1 MRWRTATLWQTS
13 VELWAL
19 HNDKKIHLF
28 FFIQL
33 RWARCDLYYIF
44 TVTGRFWPKKTRE
57 WEGMGVILPGVE
69 QFFRRIGTAL
79 VFFFVGEGRERFE
92 NPLPS
97 HHLLY
102 TSRVKKMT
110 KKVTLD
116 PSQPAHSLFELLS
129 SGRRYRSLST
139 KTTRHTNIF
148 SPRPYPT
155 WTTHNTPQYC
165 TSVKKTHQT
174 FICTHAHSQFCL
186 WTFFFCIFL
195 FYYYRYS

>member
-1 MRWRTATLWQTS
+1 MDAIALAYQSHGEPCPLGWRLTPLGVLPTPMRWRTATLWQTS

-19 HNDKKIHLF
+19 HNDKKLHLF
-28 FFIQL
+28 CFIQL

-79 VFFFVGEGRERFE
+79 DIFFVGEGRERFE

-97 HHLLY
+97 HPLLY
-102 TSRVKKMT
+102 TSRVKKMA

-116 PSQPAHSLFELLS
+116 PSQPAHSLFELLP

-139 KTTRHTNIF
+139 KTTRHKNIF

-165 TSVKKTHQT
+165 TSVKN
-174 FICTHAHSQFCL
+174 
-186 WTFFFCIFL
+186 
-195 FYYYRYS
+195 